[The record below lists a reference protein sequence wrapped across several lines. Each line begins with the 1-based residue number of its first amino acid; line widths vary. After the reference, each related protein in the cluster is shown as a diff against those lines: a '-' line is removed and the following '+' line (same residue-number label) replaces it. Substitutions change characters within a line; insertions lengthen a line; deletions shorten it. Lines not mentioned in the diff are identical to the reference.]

1 MLLAWAVGLLTMA
14 GCAAVPAPFVYYE
27 NPAFLPGGNHDVVW
41 DTLVDVVDDYFR
53 IDREER
59 VKRLPT
65 ADGEILTV
73 GRIDTFPEVGA
84 TYLEPWRGDSASA
97 YERLESTLQTI
108 RRRAEIKL
116 TPQDGGFLLDVAVY
130 KELEDARR
138 PTYATTGSATFRYDN
153 SLQRYTEPV
162 GGQAPNV
169 GWIPQGRDPALEQ
182 RIIGQWF
189 ARLGAYGRPPVSP
202 QPVIY

>member
-1 MLLAWAVGLLTMA
+1 MFFAWAVGLLVTA
-14 GCAAVPAPFVYYE
+14 GCATGPQPYMYYE

-41 DTLVDVVDDYFR
+41 DTLVDVVDDYLV

-73 GRIDTFPEVGA
+73 GRIDTFPAVGA
-84 TYLEPWRGDSASA
+84 TYLEPWRGDSANA

-116 TPQDGGFLLDVAVY
+116 TPQDGGYLLEVAVY

-138 PTYATTGSATFRYDN
+138 PAFATTGSATFRYDN
-153 SLQRYTEPV
+153 SIQRYTEPV
-162 GGQAPNV
+162 GGQAPNA
-169 GWIPQGRDPALEQ
+169 GWIPLGRDPALEQ
-182 RIIGQWF
+182 RIIAQWF
-189 ARLGAYGRPPVSP
+189 ARLGAHGRPLATP